1 MKRVSLFILLILA
14 FVSFSTFSFA
24 DSSPPGVG
32 ISIDYE
38 LSGNIDVLSI
48 ESVITDEGRV
58 TVYDCDLK
66 FWPVN
71 SIAINI
77 LKTNSFYSLGNY
89 KSMNKAENRER
100 GLTILEQ
107 FTKPVNKH
115 GITDKE
121 AGFRQNI
128 HSYLL

>member
-24 DSSPPGVG
+24 DSSPPGVE

-38 LSGNIDVLSI
+38 LPGNIDVLSI
-48 ESVITDEGRV
+48 ETVVAGEGRV

-66 FWPVN
+66 FWPANSQPINASLNNCHYSYMLECYVN
-71 SIAINI
+71 
-77 LKTNSFYSLGNY
+77 KTENDYVYSTH
-89 KSMNKAENRER
+89 SD
-100 GLTILEQ
+100 Q
-107 FTKPVNKH
+107 FIRPVNKH

-121 AGFRQNI
+121 AGFRQSI